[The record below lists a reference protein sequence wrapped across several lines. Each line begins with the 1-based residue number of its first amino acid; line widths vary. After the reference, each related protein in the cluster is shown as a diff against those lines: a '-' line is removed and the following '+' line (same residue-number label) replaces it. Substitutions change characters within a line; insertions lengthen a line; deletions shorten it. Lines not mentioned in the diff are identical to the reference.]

1 MKEKKA
7 WYCRWRGPVSVAVY
21 APGADYADAV
31 RAAIMLRRCD
41 AKPPEF
47 YYEDKEVPSRYT

>member
-1 MKEKKA
+1 M
-7 WYCRWRGPVSVAVY
+7 AVY